1 MSAHKP
7 RQPRWRPTGDVMLL
21 AKHRASKPRESDI
34 EQVLDVLRAAHSAM
48 RQGIATEQQ
57 WSVVAGCLD
66 VALAIERQGVVRGLQ
81 EHLASAEKALQAVHD
96 RAGPEWRATSMHW
109 HELDAVNT
117 FVDLHAFQVKQLGL
131 AEYLKA
137 IASAQGAVRSRGERA
152 TVVREVAA

>member
-21 AKHRASKPRESDI
+21 AMHRAAKPRESDI
-34 EQVLDVLRAAHSAM
+34 EQVLDVLRAAHSAL
-48 RQGIATEQQ
+48 RQGVATVQQ
-57 WSVVAGCLD
+57 WGVLAGCLD
-66 VALAIERQGVVRGLQ
+66 VSLAIERQGVVRGLQ

-96 RAGPEWRATSMHW
+96 RAGPEWHATSMHW
-109 HELDAVNT
+109 HELDAINT
-117 FVDLHAFQVKQLGL
+117 FVDLHAFQVKQLST

-137 IASAQGAVRSRGERA
+137 INSAQGAVRSRGERA